1 MRVLFICSR
10 NKKRSLTAEVHFATL
25 NGFEVASAG
34 LNRDSQTPVTPDL
47 LTWADLIF
55 VMEPVHRQK
64 LSKRFNQNL
73 KDTRIVCLDIADKFE
88 FMDSDLIAVLE
99 RKVRKHL

>member
-1 MRVLFICSR
+1 MRVLFLCSK
-10 NKKRSLTAEVHFATL
+10 NKKRSLTAEVHFAIQ
-25 NGFEVASAG
+25 NEFEVASAG

-64 LSKRFNQNL
+64 LSKRFNQYL
-73 KDTRIVCLDIADKFE
+73 KDTRIVCLDIADKYE
-88 FMDSDLIAVLE
+88 FMDSDLIAELE